1 MAKTTK
7 SNHSQEKLDWS
18 DYSEREKAALACGA
32 EDRAT
37 AFPAL
42 FSLLD
47 GVREAIIS
55 ANAELKGYD
64 DYLRAVVADCHYVE
78 KWLIQS
84 MPERKGVDNVDD
96 ILANLTAEEIQQD
109 LMKFTILGFLRAN
122 IALISQEAQIALAQ
136 MEKHTVSETGGQQW
150 LN

>member
-7 SNHSQEKLDWS
+7 SNPSQEKLDWS
-18 DYSEREKAALACGA
+18 DYSEQEKEALACA
-32 EDRAT
+32 MEDKAM
-37 AFPAL
+37 AFSAL
-42 FSLLD
+42 FSLFD
-47 GVREAIIS
+47 TMRETLIPVDT
-55 ANAELKGYD
+55 EMKGYD

-84 MPERKGVDNVDD
+84 MPARKGVHNVDD
-96 ILANLTAEEIQQD
+96 VLANLSAEEIQQD
-109 LMKFTILGFLRAN
+109 LMKFTVLGFLRAN

-136 MEKHTVSETGGQQW
+136 IEKRTASETGGQQW

>member
-7 SNHSQEKLDWS
+7 SNPSQEKLDWS

-47 GVREAIIS
+47 GVREAIIP

-64 DYLRAVVADCHYVE
+64 DYLRALVADCHYVE

-84 MPERKGVDNVDD
+84 MPARKGVHNVDD
-96 ILANLTAEEIQQD
+96 VLANLSAEEIQQD
-109 LMKFTILGFLRAN
+109 LMKFTVLGFLRAN

-136 MEKHTVSETGGQQW
+136 IEKRTASETGGQQW

>member
-1 MAKTTK
+1 MTK
-7 SNHSQEKLDWS
+7 GTKPQEKLDWAA
-18 DYSEREKAALACGA
+18 YSEREKAALACA
-32 EDRAT
+32 MEDKAM
-37 AFPAL
+37 AFSAL
-42 FSLLD
+42 FSLFD
-47 GVREAIIS
+47 GMRESLIPTDI
-55 ANAELKGYD
+55 EVKGYD

-84 MPERKGVDNVDD
+84 MPARKGVCNADD

-109 LMKFTILGFLRAN
+109 LMKFTVLGFLRAN

-136 MEKHTVSETGGQQW
+136 MEKRTVSETGGEQW